1 MSIRKASVV
10 IGAFK
15 DGGAGIR
22 VAQPGYDADSV
33 PVDDSKLIF
42 SSDWAG
48 SLPVH
53 FVSPITRLA
62 AGQSKTLNFPAL
74 GYIPFAVGMFKFT
87 FDPGFITLF
96 SEYNYSSDGTARR
109 LEVRDGQIVFAQGAA
124 GAAIDIFAII
134 YRVRAFS

>member
-33 PVDDSKLIF
+33 PVDNSKLIF

-48 SLPVH
+48 SLPIH
-53 FVSPITRLA
+53 FVTPVTRVGV
-62 AGQSKTLNFPAL
+62 GQAKTVTFPAL
-74 GYIPFAVGMFKFT
+74 GYIPFAVGMYKFL

-96 SEYNYSSDGTARR
+96 NEYNYSPDGTARR
-109 LEVRDGQIVFAQGAA
+109 MEVRNGQVIFAQGSA
-124 GAAIDIFAII
+124 GSAIDFFAIV
-134 YRVRAFS
+134 YRVRAFA